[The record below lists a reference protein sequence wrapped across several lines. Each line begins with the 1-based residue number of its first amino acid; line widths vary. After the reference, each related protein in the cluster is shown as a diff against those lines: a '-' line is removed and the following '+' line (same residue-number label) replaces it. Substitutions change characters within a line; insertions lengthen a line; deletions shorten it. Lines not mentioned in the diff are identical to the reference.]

1 MELQKMYELNKK
13 ATKALFEKIKN
24 LEGVELRENN
34 DGFTFKYKGHS
45 FIFTA
50 ELDY

>member
-1 MELQKMYELNKK
+1 MELQEMYELDKK

-24 LEGVELRENN
+24 VEGVELLDSD
-34 DGFTFKYKGHS
+34 DGIRFKYKGHT

-50 ELDY
+50 KLKY